1 MKKPTDSSTLVSVLA
16 ALDWGEETT
25 YAIGHKS
32 PDTDAVCA
40 AVAYA
45 GLMRALGYRCE
56 ARIAGP
62 LNRETQFIARQWRL
76 PVPEVMKEVKP
87 GTRLILIDHAE
98 YAQAVDGAP
107 QARLLQVIDHH
118 GIGDICEQN
127 LVFYQAMPVG
137 ATCTIV
143 YLLYRDSG
151 VEVDDETARVLLAGL
166 VSDTRNLK
174 KSTTTPLDRQM
185 WNDLTAQLGLT
196 AADVDAC
203 YKGMV
208 EASRDLSGLTDKE
221 IFLAYY
227 KEYKLEGVKLGIAN
241 LEGTGDAPVDAFLDR
256 MLAVMPEVLAE
267 SGNAM
272 LFARLFIRKGT
283 YLLYHG
289 AGSRSLAERAFG
301 PSLREGICH
310 VDARLSRKTDIVPM
324 LTAVIRQ
331 DAGRDGGRDGG
342 EEK

>member
-1 MKKPTDSSTLVSVLA
+1 MKNTTDSSTLVPILA
-16 ALDWGEETT
+16 ALDWGDHTT

-56 ARIAGP
+56 AKTAGP
-62 LNRETQFIARQWRL
+62 LNRETQFIARQWQL
-76 PVPEVMKEVKP
+76 PVPEVMMKVEP

-98 YAQAVDGAP
+98 YAQSVDGAP

-127 LVFYQAMPVG
+127 LVYYQAMPVG
-137 ATCTIV
+137 STCTIV
-143 YLLYRDSG
+143 YLLYRESG
-151 VEVDDETARVLLAGL
+151 VELSDETARVLLAGL
-166 VSDTRNLK
+166 VSDTRNLR

-185 WNDLTAQLGLT
+185 WNALTEQLGLT
-196 AADVDAC
+196 ATDIDAC
-203 YKGMV
+203 YRGMV
-208 EASRDLSGLTDKE
+208 EASRDISGLTDKE

-241 LEGTGDAPVDAFLDR
+241 LEGTGDAPLDAFLDR

-267 SGNAM
+267 NGNAM
-272 LFARLFIRKGT
+272 LFARLFIRNGT

-289 AGSRSLAERAFG
+289 AGSRPLSERAFG
-301 PSLREGICH
+301 SSLREGVCY
-310 VDARLSRKTDIVPM
+310 VAARLSRKTDIVPM
-324 LTAVIRQ
+324 LTAVLRQDVGQ
-331 DAGRDGGRDGG
+331 DAGRDTG